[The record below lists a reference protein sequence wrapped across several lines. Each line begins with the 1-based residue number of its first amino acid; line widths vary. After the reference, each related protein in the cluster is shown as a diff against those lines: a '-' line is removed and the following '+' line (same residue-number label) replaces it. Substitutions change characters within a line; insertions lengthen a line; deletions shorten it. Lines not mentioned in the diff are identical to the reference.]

1 MTENLILILVSSFL
15 ISSVTIFTV
24 HVLFKKKQIIDTIN
38 KRSSHTTSATRSG
51 GLSVFISIFCIST
64 YHYLFGIELY
74 DYSLLIPLILL
85 LIVGLYDDIYQLD
98 FKLKFIF
105 QIIAAKIIIDSG
117 LVIDNLHGVL
127 GINELNRIFS
137 QIFSIFIIVAII
149 NSINFIDGID
159 GLAVSIIALFILLF
173 ESLSINTTPF
183 FNLSVILIMSII
195 PMLFFNLR
203 KKNKVFLGDSGSLF
217 FGGLVSIYVMFIVSS
232 DYQIIEKY
240 DINKI
245 FYVLSVLT
253 YPIFDITRVVII
265 RIINGNSPFQADKNH
280 IHHMLANKFSNHYQ
294 VLILIILLSLI
305 SFSIIHLLL

>member
-105 QIIAAKIIIDSG
+105 QIIAAKILIDNG
-117 LVIDNLHGVL
+117 LLIDNLHGVL
-127 GINELNRIFS
+127 GIYELNRVIAQF
-137 QIFSIFIIVAII
+137 FTIFIIVAIV

-159 GLAVSIIALFILLF
+159 GLAISIIIIFLVSF
-173 ESLSINTTPF
+173 EFFSNSVSPF
-183 FNLSVILIMSII
+183 LTITLITIVCLI
-195 PMLFFNLR
+195 PLYYFNLR
-203 KKNKVFLGDSGSLF
+203 NENKVFLGDSGSLF
-217 FGGLVSIYVMFIVSS
+217 LGGLVSIYVVHILTNN
-232 DYQIIEKY
+232 YIIRPEF
-240 DINKI
+240 DLHKI
-245 FYVLSVLT
+245 IFVISILA
-253 YPIFDITRVVII
+253 YPIIDII
-265 RIINGNSPFQADKNH
+265 RIFFLRLKRGKSPFEADKKHLHHILLKKVNNH
-280 IHHMLANKFSNHYQ
+280 IIVTSIIASLSLL
-294 VLILIILLSLI
+294 LILLTQIFL
-305 SFSIIHLLL
+305 